1 MGFVNENLTYR
12 DVFEFDIDLMNCILN
27 KYEDKEK
34 AWEVFYEF
42 YKDPDGYPLESHK
55 YKTIDGVKCTC
66 DALLSVKRIKDHE
79 GFNSNFHLVDLDYC
93 AGGVERAVPGEVM
106 TFLVHVDHGGG
117 PCDAL
122 LSVKRIKDHEGF
134 NSNFVET
141 FKNYR
146 SKPIFFFPCEI
157 GGLNTSRYNKFYDRI
172 DHMLFDLKRKC
183 EGKTDCRLENTY
195 TKAGTAKW
203 LEHFAYDFNKI
214 VEWYGL
220 ENSFVRKENGKY
232 RVFDLEKNDGTY
244 IDNDIVSYSKSWT

>member
-1 MGFVNENLTYR
+1 MIMGFVNENLTYR

-27 KYEDKEK
+27 KYEDSEK

-66 DALLSVKRIKDHE
+66 DALLSVKRIKE
-79 GFNSNFHLVDLDYC
+79 
-93 AGGVERAVPGEVM
+93 
-106 TFLVHVDHGGG
+106 
-117 PCDAL
+117 
-122 LSVKRIKDHEGF
+122 HEGF

-141 FKNYR
+141 FKNYC
-146 SKPIFFFPCEI
+146 SKPIFFFPCEM
-157 GGLNTSRYNKFYDRI
+157 GGLNTSRYYKFYDRI

-244 IDNDIVSYSKSWT
+244 IDNYSASYSKSWTEAYYNNIKNRIDNRIEKQL